1 MSVYYLNIKGG
12 LTATD
17 LLNELASDKT
27 VTKIENS
34 NLFKEEVTSKISAN
48 DPSIDSFVREKL
60 TQAITALIPKLD
72 VKFYGIESL

>member
-17 LLNELASDKT
+17 LLNELASDNK

-34 NLFKEEVTSKISAN
+34 NLFKEEVT
-48 DPSIDSFVREKL
+48 
-60 TQAITALIPKLD
+60 
-72 VKFYGIESL
+72 